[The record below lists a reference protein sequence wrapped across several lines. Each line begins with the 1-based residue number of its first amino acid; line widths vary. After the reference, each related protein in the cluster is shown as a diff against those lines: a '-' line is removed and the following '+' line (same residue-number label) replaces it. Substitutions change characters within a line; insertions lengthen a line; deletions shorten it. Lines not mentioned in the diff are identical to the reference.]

1 MSHSAVVGRREP
13 RPECVNVTPPPALEI
28 LITGTVIV
36 DVGLIVE
43 VVDDCDP
50 FNVVGRRLWRSC
62 SGVASD
68 STGIATITA
77 ADAGEWSSAE
87 YHRDGS
93 SGPALG
99 GVSSL
104 VMRVRMPA
112 SVGDCR
118 VAYGGNGVGIGGL
131 CGRASSATGLR
142 RHRRGCRR
150 RAAALRSVGTVG
162 NGPSAAS
169 AATAAVEGAVP
180 ASAPVSAVATCACV

>member
-1 MSHSAVVGRREP
+1 MTVTSTLRSGRGHLSSAGRLSCYALEIEGGVHFDSPFVAFRVATLPCGSGRGASCWSAANLSHSAVVGRREP

-77 ADAGEWSSAE
+77 ANAGEWSSAE

-112 SVGDCR
+112 SGGD
-118 VAYGGNGVGIGGL
+118 
-131 CGRASSATGLR
+131 
-142 RHRRGCRR
+142 
-150 RAAALRSVGTVG
+150 
-162 NGPSAAS
+162 
-169 AATAAVEGAVP
+169 
-180 ASAPVSAVATCACV
+180 